1 MVELK
6 PDERLDDL
14 QCGGYRLIQRPGG
27 FCFGTDA
34 VLLAHF
40 AAPRKKERA
49 ADLGCGNGIISI
61 LLAAHRPDISI
72 EAVEIQGDV
81 AEMAARSVALNDLT
95 DRIRVHNIDMRDAHR
110 AIGSGCISLAVCN
123 PPYNKSTDPAARDG
137 GARIARRMDDLSID
151 DVAASAARILKYG
164 GRLCVVYPAPRA
176 FEMMSAMQGH
186 RLAPKRVQ
194 TVHARADRPPKLILI
209 EAVKGGGSMLNWLEP
224 LILYDAD
231 GNHSA
236 QWHRIYNQN

>member
-6 PDERLDDL
+6 PGERLDDL

-61 LLAAHRPDISI
+61 LLAAHRTDISI
-72 EAVEIQGDV
+72 EAVEIQSDV

-95 DRIRVHNIDMRDAHR
+95 DRIRVHNIDMRDAYR
-110 AIGSGCISLAVCN
+110 TIGSGGISLAVCN
-123 PPYNKSTDPAARDG
+123 PPYNKSSDPAARDG
-137 GARIARRMDDLSID
+137 GARIARQMDDLSID

-164 GRLCVVYPAPRA
+164 GRFCVVYPAPRA
-176 FEMMSAMQGH
+176 FEMMSAMQKH

-236 QWHRIYNQN
+236 QWHRIYDQN

>member
-6 PDERLDDL
+6 AGERLDDL
-14 QCGGYRLIQRPGG
+14 QCGGYRLIQRPDG

-40 AAPRKKERA
+40 AAPRRNERA
-49 ADLGCGNGIISI
+49 VDLGCGNGIIAV
-61 LLAAHRPDISI
+61 LLAAHRQDISI
-72 EAVEIQGDV
+72 DAVEIQPDV
-81 AEMAARSVALNDLT
+81 AEMAARSVALNGLS

-110 AIGSGCISLAVCN
+110 TIGSGGISLAVCN

-137 GARIARRMDDLSID
+137 GARIARQMDDLSID

-164 GRLCVVYPAPRA
+164 GRFCVVYPAPRA
-176 FEMMSAMQGH
+176 FEMMSAMQRH
-186 RLAPKRVQ
+186 ALAPKRVQ

-209 EAVKGGGSMLNWLEP
+209 EAVKGGGSMLNWMPP
-224 LILYDAD
+224 LILYNAD
-231 GNHSA
+231 GSRSA
-236 QWHRIYNQN
+236 QWHEIYDQN

>member
-1 MVELK
+1 MVELR

-72 EAVEIQGDV
+72 EAVEIQSDV
-81 AEMAARSVALNDLT
+81 AEMAARSF
-95 DRIRVHNIDMRDAHR
+95 
-110 AIGSGCISLAVCN
+110 SSE
-123 PPYNKSTDPAARDG
+123 KSTPYTRPSG
-137 GARIARRMDDLSID
+137 SIIFFSIWRR
-151 DVAASAARILKYG
+151 
-164 GRLCVVYPAPRA
+164 
-176 FEMMSAMQGH
+176 
-186 RLAPKRVQ
+186 
-194 TVHARADRPPKLILI
+194 
-209 EAVKGGGSMLNWLEP
+209 
-224 LILYDAD
+224 
-231 GNHSA
+231 
-236 QWHRIYNQN
+236 